1 MLVSRGGLGGRGAGP
16 GAVAVPTHPSASLLG
31 VCSAPPASSSFPCSP
46 GHNEWPPG
54 RPCSCPPPGWLE
66 PAFLP
71 PHPLLPTGWREDR
84 PAAHP
89 GPACTPRV
97 TGSRASAAGKP
108 GPPHPAPRPRGCPS
122 EGYRRGT
129 KAQQRGGLTHFP
141 VTRPL
146 PLCPQSLLEP
156 ASGGADPTPGVEGLN
171 LSDQGQIPPV
181 LRALVLAPAGWD
193 PGTGW

>member
-1 MLVSRGGLGGRGAGP
+1 MGGRRSHLEKSQLLTDHP
-16 GAVAVPTHPSASLLG
+16 TLLLVVLTCVPQSPQKVTTG
-31 VCSAPPASSSFPCSP
+31 SF
-46 GHNEWPPG
+46 
-54 RPCSCPPPGWLE
+54 CSCPPPGWLE